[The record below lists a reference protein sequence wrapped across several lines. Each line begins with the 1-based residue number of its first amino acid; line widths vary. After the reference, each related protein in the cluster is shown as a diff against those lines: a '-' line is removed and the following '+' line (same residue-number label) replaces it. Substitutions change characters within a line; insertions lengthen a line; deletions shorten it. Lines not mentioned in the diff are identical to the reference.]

1 MRPELVAPA
10 RGARVAALLKREGAA
25 ALARHAGHEVL
36 LQLGPL
42 ITVVARENPDHLVR
56 RRADLRGRA
65 GVGLADHRTGV
76 GRRISVPL
84 ARRTTLVTVA
94 SGLASSNTRIFPRPR
109 HYVFY

>member
-1 MRPELVAPA
+1 MSGRAAPELVAPA

-65 GVGLADHRTGV
+65 GVGLTDQRTGV
-76 GRRISVPL
+76 GRRISVLETMAKEGQAAFCAAGEEP
-84 ARRTTLVTVA
+84 
-94 SGLASSNTRIFPRPR
+94 
-109 HYVFY
+109 